1 MLWRKINPGK
11 SDMHAGANGT
21 IAPGMV
27 REGPSDQMI
36 PEQRNASDEDGN
48 PADTWE
54 QESSGQRDH

>member
-1 MLWRKINPGK
+1 
-11 SDMHAGANGT
+11 MHAGANGT
-21 IAPGMV
+21 ITPRMV
-27 REGPSDQMI
+27 REGPSDQLI